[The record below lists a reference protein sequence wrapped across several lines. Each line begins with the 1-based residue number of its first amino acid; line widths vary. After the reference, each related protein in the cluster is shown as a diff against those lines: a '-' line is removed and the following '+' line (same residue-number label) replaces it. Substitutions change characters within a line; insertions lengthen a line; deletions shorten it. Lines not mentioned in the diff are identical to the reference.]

1 MKKERKPRY
10 DSLLRLWVIL
20 WAIDYMRIND
30 EKITG
35 DTIYAKVKEKW
46 RSRSRVKLTLRQ
58 LVALGALVW
67 AEPPTGSR
75 AGRVGSVHPDKLP
88 KLPEISDSTYK
99 RAKAADF
106 RNKLLRYDRYGR
118 TVINSE
124 GFKLSRSFRDMLE
137 RLNLNPDVVL
147 KEIDESALMLDRNG
161 EKLGQSEHTNDPQK
175 P

>member
-1 MKKERKPRY
+1 MSKKERKPRY

-20 WAIDYMRIND
+20 FAINHMRMQD

-35 DTIYAKVKEKW
+35 DTIYEKVKEKW

-67 AEPPTGSR
+67 AEPPSGSR
-75 AGRVGSVHPDKLP
+75 AGRVGSVHFDKLP

-124 GFKLSRSFRDMLE
+124 GFKLSRSFRNMLE
-137 RLNLNPDVVL
+137 RVNLNPDVTFD
-147 KEIDESALMLDRNG
+147 EIDKAALVMG
-161 EKLGQSEHTNDPQK
+161 KKKIGSK
-175 P
+175 